1 MERRVE
7 LSLMMDFYGPL
18 LTEHR
23 RQVMDMYLNEDLGLQ
38 EIADA
43 LGISR
48 QGVHEAVK
56 TASAQLTRYEEAL
69 GIVRRYMGIRR
80 EVIACRE
87 ALARVSNGE
96 ENKEALRAVREALDR
111 IDGIER

>member
-1 MERRVE
+1 MEKRVE
-7 LSLMMDFYGPL
+7 LSLLMDFYGPL

-23 RQVMDMYLNEDLGLQ
+23 RQVLEMYLNEDMGLQ
-38 EIADA
+38 EIADT

-56 TASAQLTRYEEAL
+56 TASNQLTRYEDTL
-69 GIVRRYMGIRR
+69 GIARRYMGIRR
-80 EVIACRE
+80 EVALCRE
-87 ALARVSNGE
+87 ALDRAQTDGEAALIEAR
-96 ENKEALRAVREALDR
+96 AALDR

>member
-7 LSLMMDFYGPL
+7 LSLLMDFYGPL

-56 TASAQLTRYEEAL
+56 TASAQLTKYEEAL

-80 EVIACRE
+80 EVITCRE
-87 ALARVSNGE
+87 ALSRVSDSE

>member
-1 MERRVE
+1 MEKRVE
-7 LSLMMDFYGPL
+7 LSLLMDFYGPL

-23 RQVMDMYLNEDLGLQ
+23 RQVLEMYLNEDMGLQ
-38 EIADA
+38 EIADS

-56 TASAQLTRYEEAL
+56 TASKQLTKYEETL
-69 GIVRRYMGIRR
+69 GIARRYMGIRR
-80 EVIACRE
+80 EVISCRE
-87 ALARVSNGE
+87 ALEKVRTDEAGG
-96 ENKEALRAVREALDR
+96 EALAQAKAALDR

>member
-1 MERRVE
+1 MEKRVE
-7 LSLMMDFYGPL
+7 LSLLMDFYGPL
-18 LTEHR
+18 LTAHR
-23 RQVMDMYLNEDLGLQ
+23 RQVLEMYLNEDMGLQ

-56 TASAQLTRYEEAL
+56 TASNQLMKYEDTL
-69 GIVRRYMGIRR
+69 GIARRYMEIRK
-80 EVIACRE
+80 EVILCRE
-87 ALARVSNGE
+87 ALDRNEPDKAR
-96 ENKEALRAVREALDR
+96 AALDR

>member
-1 MERRVE
+1 MEKRVE
-7 LSLMMDFYGPL
+7 LSLLMDFYGPL
-18 LTEHR
+18 LTAHR
-23 RQVMDMYLNEDLGLQ
+23 RQVLEMYLNEDMGLQ

-56 TASAQLTRYEEAL
+56 TASNQLLKYEDTL
-69 GIVRRYMGIRR
+69 GIARRYMGIRR
-80 EVIACRE
+80 EVSLCRE
-87 ALARVSNGE
+87 ALEKNALDEAR
-96 ENKEALRAVREALDR
+96 AALDR

>member
-1 MERRVE
+1 MEKRVE
-7 LSLMMDFYGPL
+7 LSLLMDFYGPL

-23 RQVMDMYLNEDLGLQ
+23 RQVLEMYLNEDMGLQ
-38 EIADA
+38 EIADS

-56 TASAQLTRYEEAL
+56 TASNQLVKYEDTL
-69 GIVRRYMGIRR
+69 GIARRYMGIRK
-80 EVIACRE
+80 EVAVCRE
-87 ALARVSNGE
+87 ALSQAQAGNAAALA
-96 ENKEALRAVREALDR
+96 EAQAALDR

>member
-1 MERRVE
+1 MEKRVE
-7 LSLMMDFYGPL
+7 LSLLMDFYGPL
-18 LTEHR
+18 LTAHR
-23 RQVMDMYLNEDLGLQ
+23 RQVLERYLNEDMGLQ

-56 TASAQLTRYEEAL
+56 TASNQLMKYEDTL
-69 GIVRRYMGIRR
+69 GIARRYMGIRK
-80 EVIACRE
+80 EVALCRAALDQNALDE
-87 ALARVSNGE
+87 A
-96 ENKEALRAVREALDR
+96 RAALDR

>member
-1 MERRVE
+1 MEKRVE
-7 LSLMMDFYGPL
+7 LSLLMDFYGPL

-23 RQVMDMYLNEDLGLQ
+23 RQVLEMYLNEDMGLQ
-38 EIADA
+38 EIADS

-56 TASAQLTRYEEAL
+56 TASTQLVKYEDTL
-69 GIVRRYMGIRR
+69 GIARRYMGIRR
-80 EVIACRE
+80 EVALCRDALSRVQEGRAGALRE
-87 ALARVSNGE
+87 AFA
-96 ENKEALRAVREALDR
+96 ALDR

>member
-1 MERRVE
+1 MEKRVE
-7 LSLMMDFYGPL
+7 LSLLMDFYGPL

-23 RQVMDMYLNEDLGLQ
+23 RQVLEMYLNEDMGLQ

-56 TASAQLTRYEEAL
+56 TASNQLLKYEDTL
-69 GIVRRYMGIRR
+69 GIARRYTGIRR
-80 EVIACRE
+80 EIALCRQSLDRIHTE
-87 ALARVSNGE
+87 NTDALA
-96 ENKEALRAVREALDR
+96 EARAALDR

>member
-1 MERRVE
+1 MEKRVE
-7 LSLMMDFYGPL
+7 LSLLMDFYGPL

-23 RQVMDMYLNEDLGLQ
+23 RQVLEMYLNEDMGLQ

-56 TASAQLTRYEEAL
+56 TASNQLTRYEETL
-69 GIVRRYMGIRR
+69 GIARRYMGIRK
-80 EVIACRE
+80 EVALCRE
-87 ALARVSNGE
+87 AIDEGRLA
-96 ENKEALRAVREALDR
+96 EARSALDR

>member
-1 MERRVE
+1 MEKRVE
-7 LSLMMDFYGPL
+7 LSLLMDFYGSL

-23 RQVMDMYLNEDLGLQ
+23 RQVLEMYLNEDMGLQ
-38 EIADA
+38 EIADS

-56 TASAQLTRYEEAL
+56 TASNQLMKYENTL
-69 GIVRRYMGIRR
+69 GIAQRYMGIRR
-80 EVIACRE
+80 EVNRCRAALE
-87 ALARVSNGE
+87 QIRTDASGEAALAQ
-96 ENKEALRAVREALDR
+96 AREALDR

>member
-7 LSLMMDFYGPL
+7 LTLLMDFYGPL

-23 RQVMDMYLNEDLGLQ
+23 RKVLQMYLDEDMALQ

-56 TASAQLTRYEEAL
+56 TAAAQLTRYEETL
-69 GIVRRYMGIRR
+69 GIVRRYQGIRR
-80 EVIACRE
+80 EVAVCSKALGRVHPDARSEVPLQE
-87 ALARVSNGE
+87 ARN
-96 ENKEALRAVREALDR
+96 ALDR
-111 IDGIER
+111 IDRIER

>member
-1 MERRVE
+1 MEKRVE
-7 LSLMMDFYGPL
+7 LSLLMDFYGPL

-23 RQVMDMYLNEDLGLQ
+23 RQVLEMYLNEDMGLQ

-56 TASAQLTRYEEAL
+56 TASKQLTRYEETL
-69 GIVRRYMGIRR
+69 GIAHRYMCIRR
-80 EVIACRE
+80 EVISCRE
-87 ALARVSNGE
+87 ALEKVHTDEEGNAALNEARM
-96 ENKEALRAVREALDR
+96 ALDR

>member
-1 MERRVE
+1 MEKRVE
-7 LSLMMDFYGPL
+7 LSLLMDFYAPL

-23 RQVMDMYLNEDLGLQ
+23 RQVLEMYLNDDMGLQ

-43 LGISR
+43 LGVSR

-56 TASAQLTRYEEAL
+56 TASNQLLKYEETL
-69 GIVRRYMGIRR
+69 GSAHRYMGIQK
-80 EVIACRE
+80 EVAHCRE
-87 ALARVSNGE
+87 ALARVRSE
-96 ENKEALRAVREALDR
+96 DREALDEVLDALDR

>member
-1 MERRVE
+1 MEKRVE
-7 LSLMMDFYGPL
+7 LSLLMDFYGPL

-23 RQVMDMYLNEDLGLQ
+23 RQVLEMYLNEDMGLQ
-38 EIADA
+38 EIAET

-56 TASAQLTRYEEAL
+56 TASNQLTKYENTL
-69 GIVRRYMGIRR
+69 GIARRYMGIRK
-80 EVIACRE
+80 EVAACRE
-87 ALARVSNGE
+87 ALEKAGSGDRAALN
-96 ENKEALRAVREALDR
+96 EAKAALDR

>member
-1 MERRVE
+1 MEKRVE
-7 LSLMMDFYGPL
+7 LSLLMDFYGPL

-23 RQVMDMYLNEDLGLQ
+23 RQVLEMYLNEDMGLQ

-56 TASAQLTRYEEAL
+56 TASNQLTKYEDTL
-69 GIVRRYMGIRR
+69 GIARRYLGIRR
-80 EVIACRE
+80 EVALCRE
-87 ALARVSNGE
+87 ALGRIQTGNQNALS
-96 ENKEALRAVREALDR
+96 EAKAALDR

>member
-1 MERRVE
+1 MEKRVE
-7 LSLMMDFYGPL
+7 LSLLMDFYGPL

-23 RQVMDMYLNEDLGLQ
+23 RQVLEMYLNEDMGLQ
-38 EIADA
+38 EIADG

-56 TASAQLTRYEEAL
+56 TGSNQLIRYEETL
-69 GIVRRYMGIRR
+69 GIARRYMDIRR
-80 EVIACRE
+80 EVELCRN
-87 ALARVSNGE
+87 ALARIHTSDSN
-96 ENKEALRAVREALDR
+96 ALAEVRAALDK

>member
-1 MERRVE
+1 VEKRVE
-7 LSLMMDFYGPL
+7 LSLLMDFYGPL

-23 RQVMDMYLNEDLGLQ
+23 RQVLEMYLNEDMGLQ

-56 TASAQLTRYEEAL
+56 TASNQLTKYEDTL
-69 GIVRRYMGIRR
+69 GIARRYMGIRR
-80 EVIACRE
+80 EVVLCRE
-87 ALARVSNGE
+87 ALSRIQTGNQDALS
-96 ENKEALRAVREALDR
+96 EAKAALDR